1 MAEACGLQ
9 GAGERGVERDHA
21 AGAEQRGLAGDEQQ
35 GILDVVQ
42 HVARD
47 GGVERGE
54 GGRLGVVDRAEQEGR
69 PVAEAP
75 ATAPGAVTEI
85 AGAKGRPQGK
95 GLVACLPGV
104 DDRDTAAALVG
115 SDIHVA
121 REQLPP
127 PGKDEY
133 YWVDLEGLEVVTTE
147 GAALGRVSHLF
158 ATGANDVVVVRDGA
172 RERLIPF
179 VQGSY
184 VRSVDLSG
192 GRMVVDWDP
201 EF

>member
-1 MAEACGLQ
+1 MTAASRRVLVGRIVGLYGVQ
-9 GAGERGVERDHA
+9 GWLKIESWTEPRTRIFSY
-21 AGAEQRGLAGDEQQ
+21 QPWQLT
-35 GILDVVQ
+35 
-42 HVARD
+42 
-47 GGVERGE
+47 
-54 GGRLGVVDRAEQEGR
+54 
-69 PVAEAP
+69 
-75 ATAPGAVTEI
+75 TAPDVVTEI
-85 AGAKGRPQGK
+85 TGVKGRPQGK
-95 GLVACLPGV
+95 GLIAQFPGV
-104 DDRDTAAALVG
+104 DGRDAAAALVG
-115 SDIHVA
+115 QDIYVA
-121 REQLPP
+121 RELLPP

-147 GAALGRVSHLF
+147 GVVLGRVTHLF
-158 ATGANDVVVVRDGA
+158 ATGANDVVVVRDES

>member
-1 MAEACGLQ
+1 MS
-9 GAGERGVERDHA
+9 A
-21 AGAEQRGLAGDEQQ
+21 AGRRVLVGRIVGLFGVQ
-35 GILDVVQ
+35 GWLKIESWTEPRTQIFRYQPWLLS
-42 HVARD
+42 A
-47 GGVERGE
+47 
-54 GGRLGVVDRAEQEGR
+54 
-69 PVAEAP
+69 
-75 ATAPGAVTEI
+75 APGEETEVK
-85 AGAKGRPQGK
+85 GVKGRPQGK
-95 GLVACLPGV
+95 GLIAQMPGI
-104 DDRDTAAALVG
+104 DGRDAAAALVG
-115 SDIHVA
+115 QDIYVS

-147 GAALGRVSHLF
+147 NVVLGRISHLF
-158 ATGANDVVVVRDGA
+158 ATGANDVVVVRDGE